1 MAKSPVPWSIKG
13 IDPDTRAVAKERA
26 KEAGM
31 TLGEWLSQAIKEGG
45 FGEAEMDAQSSDEQS
60 SAQASDQPRPTSL
73 PRPVTGI
80 TVQHLKE
87 LVDSVNRL
95 NDRLRV
101 TERNS
106 RETANGL
113 NLGLTSVME
122 RIKRI
127 ESTKA
132 GGSKSGSRDNIDTLK
147 SLEGALRQV
156 VDQFESTSAE
166 TLERVSTNEQ
176 AVSVLAERM
185 EKMDGQTSEAFAQM
199 RRAIDHITK
208 QIQQTEKTAK
218 AVMLQARAAT
228 KSSDA
233 EFVEQTGKRLRILG
247 GEIKRSGDQIQALE
261 RLIQKLS
268 EKIEASEHRS
278 SEGIMRVTTTLEDL
292 RVELGKFDAGDDEGA
307 QLEAQTAIAN
317 AGEQAGNRMESLQ
330 KNFHSMIARLEGVI
344 DVGQKNTDKQ
354 ETEDE
359 GTTEDN
365 AQKTQPLSAKPAAE
379 ISSDLTIEGA
389 PGTATPLK
397 AAMSASDD
405 HLDIG
410 DEDEFETIFGDP
422 IDQDQSEEA
431 EENPDS
437 PESLLEALVPEDADG
452 AKPKR
457 PLRRELT
464 AKQKQILAARA
475 RRKRLQ
481 EQQSGIA
488 DTAPDEAD
496 ADHGPVIT
504 AKKPEPSDD
513 DNDKS
518 GDKSSANSDAKNE
531 NAENASRLSRFE
543 EMRRRYGDRD
553 GMPVPMMALIGV
565 AITAILLFAWF
576 QLKDSF
582 GGPKTPPVQVEQP
595 SPQTGAITGEPTSP
609 TNPATGAPGTSQ
621 LPPTGEDLV
630 FAKNS
635 FLQGYALLQEAGD
648 IERGALG
655 AGRALT
661 EEESQSIAAKVSNA
675 FPLIRRAA
683 LRGYPIAEY
692 QMGEMTLGGIGTE
705 PSQPGAR
712 RWFQTAAE
720 HGNVDAMHKLGA
732 MSANGWG
739 GEKNMQAAIYWFEQ
753 AAQHGVPDSM
763 FNLGLLY
770 MPQLLLAEGQTIDPA
785 AIIDPAKSYFWLSLA
800 GRRGDQEA
808 TNMADEVATMLTP
821 ETRTRID
828 QQIALW
834 TPKQPD
840 PAAN

>member
-45 FGEAEMDAQSSDEQS
+45 FGEAGAGSDSNDTQT
-60 SAQASDQPRPTSL
+60 ATQPTNL
-73 PRPVTGI
+73 HRPVTGI

-95 NDRLRV
+95 NERLRV

-127 ESTKA
+127 ESTK
-132 GGSKSGSRDNIDTLK
+132 GDGSKSGTARDNIDTLK

-156 VDQFESTSAE
+156 VEQFESTSAE
-166 TLERVSTNEQ
+166 TLERVSSNEQ
-176 AVSVLAERM
+176 AVSALAERM

-268 EKIEASEHRS
+268 DKIEASEHRS
-278 SEGIMRVTTTLEDL
+278 SEGIMRVTSTLEEL
-292 RVELGKFDAGDDEGA
+292 RIELGKFDAGDDEGA

-317 AGEQAGNRMESLQ
+317 AGEQASNRMDSLQ

-344 DVGQKNTDKQ
+344 DVGKKNTDKPAL
-354 ETEDE
+354 EDSAE
-359 GTTEDN
+359 
-365 AQKTQPLSAKPAAE
+365 KTQPLSAKPAEE
-379 ISSDLTIEGA
+379 ISSEITIEDA
-389 PGTATPLK
+389 PTTATPLK
-397 AAMSASDD
+397 TAMSASDD
-405 HLDIG
+405 HLDLG
-410 DEDEFETIFGDP
+410 NEDEFETIFGDP

-431 EENPDS
+431 EENLDS
-437 PESLLEALVPEDADG
+437 PESLLETLVPEGADSD
-452 AKPKR
+452 KPKR
-457 PLRRELT
+457 PLKRELT

-481 EQQSGIA
+481 EQQDGTTDA
-488 DTAPDEAD
+488 APDEAD
-496 ADHGPVIT
+496 ADHGPGIAAEKIET
-504 AKKPEPSDD
+504 ASDKD
-513 DNDKS
+513 D
-518 GDKSSANSDAKNE
+518 
-531 NAENASRLSRFE
+531 ENASRLSRFE
-543 EMRRRYGDRD
+543 EMRRRYGNRD
-553 GMPVPMMALIGV
+553 GMPVPVMALIGI
-565 AITAILLFAWF
+565 AIAAILLFAWF

-595 SPQTGAITGEPTSP
+595 SSQTGAATGEPNTP
-609 TNPATGAPGTSQ
+609 PADTATGATGNSQ
-621 LPPTGEDLV
+621 LPLTGEDLV

-635 FLQGYALLQEAGD
+635 FAQGYALLQEAGN

-661 EEESQSIAAKVSNA
+661 EEESQSIATKVATA

-705 PSQPGAR
+705 PSQPAAR

-739 GEKNMQAAIYWFEQ
+739 GEKNIQAAIYWFEQ

-770 MPQLLLAEGQTIDPA
+770 MPQLLLAEGETIDPTA
-785 AIIDPAKSYFWLSLA
+785 VIDPAKSYFWLSLA

-808 TNMADEVATMLTP
+808 ATMADEVATMLTP
-821 ETRTRID
+821 ETKTQID

>member
-31 TLGEWLSQAIKEGG
+31 TLGEWLSQTIKEGG
-45 FGEAEMDAQSSDEQS
+45 FGEAAAGSAETGDSGGKEHAAAQ
-60 SAQASDQPRPTSL
+60 PTNL
-73 PRPVTGI
+73 HRPVTGI

-127 ESTKA
+127 ESTKGDGA
-132 GGSKSGSRDNIDTLK
+132 KSGSTRDNIDTLK

-166 TLERVSTNEQ
+166 TLERVSNNEK
-176 AVSVLAERM
+176 AVSALAERM

-268 EKIEASEHRS
+268 DKIEASEHRS
-278 SEGIMRVTTTLEDL
+278 SEGIMRVTSTLEEL
-292 RVELGKFDAGDDEGA
+292 RAELGKFDAGDDEGA

-317 AGEQAGNRMESLQ
+317 AGEQASNRMESLQ
-330 KNFHSMIARLEGVI
+330 KNFHSMIAKLEGVI
-344 DVGQKNTDKQ
+344 DVGQKNTDKPAA
-354 ETEDE
+354 EDS
-359 GTTEDN
+359 T
-365 AQKTQPLSAKPAAE
+365 AKTQPLSAKPAAE
-379 ISSDLTIEGA
+379 ISGDLTIED
-389 PGTATPLK
+389 TAETQTPLK
-397 AAMSASDD
+397 TAMSASDD
-405 HLDIG
+405 HLDLG

-422 IDQDQSEEA
+422 IDQNQSEEA
-431 EENPDS
+431 EESLDS
-437 PESLLEALVPEDADG
+437 PESLLEALVPEEAGD
-452 AKPKR
+452 KPKR

-481 EQQSGIA
+481 EQQDDSTDSAA
-488 DTAPDEAD
+488 DEPD
-496 ADHGPVIT
+496 ADHGPVVSAEKTEI
-504 AKKPEPSDD
+504 A
-513 DNDKS
+513 NDKDDETS
-518 GDKSSANSDAKNE
+518 
-531 NAENASRLSRFE
+531 SRLSRFE

-553 GMPVPMMALIGV
+553 GMPVPVMALIGI
-565 AITAILLFAWF
+565 AIAAILLFAWF

-595 SPQTGAITGEPTSP
+595 APQSGTTTGEPASP
-609 TNPATGAPGTSQ
+609 PAGSATGITGGSQ
-621 LPPTGEDLV
+621 PPLTGEDLV

-635 FLQGYALLQEAGD
+635 FLQGYAMLQEAGN

-661 EEESQSIAAKVSNA
+661 EEETQSIAAKVSAA

-692 QMGEMTLGGIGTE
+692 QMGEMVLGGIGTE
-705 PSQPGAR
+705 PSQPAAR

-739 GEKNMQAAIYWFEQ
+739 GEKNIQAAIYWFEQ
-753 AAQHGVPDSM
+753 AAEHGVPDSM

-770 MPQLLLAEGQTIDPA
+770 MPQLLLAEGETIDPA

-808 TNMADEVATMLTP
+808 ANMADEVATMLTP
-821 ETRTRID
+821 ETKTQID
-828 QQIALW
+828 QQITLW